1 MKHFSLVILL
11 SIFTFTSAFATH
23 IVGGEIELSVVK
35 GQINVTHKLNLNL
48 YFDDINGQIG
58 AVDQTLNVGIFRKKD
73 NLLIGYATLPL
84 VSNNLISYTNPACLQ
99 SNAVRTRLLQYSVL
113 INLLPDDFSD
123 DQGYYIAWE
132 RCCRN
137 NIISNIQNP
146 AGAASV
152 FYLAFPAQKQNG
164 TLFLNSSP
172 SFKML
177 TGDYICLN
185 RPFTFEFGAT
195 DSDGDSLAY
204 SLVTPYNGFSTAT
217 NPKPDLPRGSSN
229 YSVIEWGS
237 GYNIRSVMSGSVP
250 G

>member
-1 MKHFSLVILL
+1 MKSFLLSFILL
-11 SIFTFTSAFATH
+11 IFALTPARATH

-35 GQINVTHKLNLNL
+35 GQAGKTHKLNLNL

-58 AVDQTLNVGIFRKKD
+58 AVDQTLNLGIFRKSD
-73 NLLIGYATLPL
+73 NFLMGYANLPL

-99 SNAVRTRLLQYSVL
+99 SNAVRTRLLQYSVF
-113 INLLPDDFSD
+113 INLPPDDFSD
-123 DQGYYIAWE
+123 AQGYYIAWE

-146 AGAASV
+146 ASAASV

-164 TLFLNSSP
+164 TTFLNSSP
-172 SFKML
+172 TFKTL

-195 DSDGDSLAY
+195 DTGGDSLVY
-204 SLVTPYNGFSTAT
+204 SLATPFNGFSTASD
-217 NPKPDLPRGSSN
+217 PKPTSPQGSNN
-229 YSVIEWGS
+229 YPLIQWGS
-237 GYNIRSVMSGSVP
+237 GYNLKNIGSS
-250 G
+250 